1 MRTKT
6 LLVVASILAMCMGGF
21 AASTASAA
29 VLKLAPAGGGAIWAS
44 TPAGAAVLSCSSVDT
59 SNPNCSAER
68 AAGTVVTV
76 TGRSAPG
83 RTGHYWTGPCASSPS
98 FASKCTFT
106 MPDAPTTVGL
116 VFWHDPYGGSG
127 FPECADPD
135 HGYSCR
141 TDCSVDVFTG
151 DGHQYWAA
159 GGHKKCAGAFRS
171 GMMSIG
177 KGKIHSYT
185 LGDDWGN
192 LVPRHICYWRSSGA
206 IWPSMAGTGKS
217 LTITALN
224 TVNATRHWAW
234 GVEFESTDYPTE
246 DTGALGFSSNGCA
259 SHEGCVSDS
268 LNAGGCP
275 NVDGLVLLDFDTG
288 ASTLYSFVTGAYT
301 GYTPTER
308 APIVPAVGAR
318 ETAAHA
324 TEDGRLTLVGG
335 STNRAGIRHLSCP
348 SGTHMLHADTAIV
361 GAKRGVEVDEPF
373 VDHTLRRAT
382 FTITSI
388 PAGAHVRYQV
398 VCRTAGAG
406 THVATGGHIHGSSR
420 GEIHTT
426 TQAGHH
432 VRAGGGHDTVHAR
445 HPNAHIQGG
454 TGNDTI
460 IVHANRVQVMGG
472 PGNDRIQ
479 SWAPGASHIEGNAG
493 NDTLVS
499 HRGRTTI
506 NSQDGSSGDTVICD
520 RGSKAIVFIDEG
532 DTVRGSCTVA
542 HRR

>member
-1 MRTKT
+1 MLT
-6 LLVVASILAMCMGGF
+6 
-21 AASTASAA
+21 
-29 VLKLAPAGGGAIWAS
+29 
-44 TPAGAAVLSCSSVDT
+44 CSSVDT
-59 SNPNCSAER
+59 SNPSCSAER
-68 AAGTVVTV
+68 AAGTVVTI
-76 TGRSAPG
+76 TTLHAPG
-83 RTGHYWTGPCASSPS
+83 RRTHYWTGPCASTDGYSP
-98 FASKCTFT
+98 KCTFT
-106 MPDAPTTVGL
+106 MPDAPTQVGM
-116 VFWHDPYGGSG
+116 VFWHDPYGSS

-135 HGYSCR
+135 HGYTCP
-141 TDCSVDVFTG
+141 TDCSVDVIRG

-159 GGHKKCAGAFRS
+159 GGHKTCAGAFRS

-185 LGDDWGN
+185 LGDSWGN
-192 LVPRHICYWRSSGA
+192 LVPRHVCYWRSSGA

-234 GVEFESTDYPTE
+234 GVEFESTDFPT
-246 DTGALGFSSNGCA
+246 DDMGAMGFSSNGCA

-268 LNAGGCP
+268 LNTGGCP
-275 NVDGLVLLDFDTG
+275 NIDGLVLLNFATD
-288 ASTLYSFVTGAYT
+288 ASTLYSFVTGAWSVYPPPPPP
-301 GYTPTER
+301 TPTLPTPPTPTLPTPPHPPG
-308 APIVPAVGAR
+308 AVPAASASEMAAR
-318 ETAAHA
+318 A

-373 VDHTLRRAT
+373 VGHTLRRAT

-506 NSQDGSSGDTVICD
+506 NSQDGSPGDTVICD

>member
-1 MRTKT
+1 M
-6 LLVVASILAMCMGGF
+6 LAMCVGGLM
-21 AASTASAA
+21 AGAASAA
-29 VLKLAPAGGGAIWAS
+29 VLTLVPAGGGAITAS
-44 TPAGAAVLSCSSVDT
+44 TPPGAAVLTCSSADT
-59 SNPNCSAER
+59 SNPSCSADR

-76 TGRSAPG
+76 TVLEAPG
-83 RTGHYWTGPCASSPS
+83 KVVRNWTGPCASAGYAP
-98 FASKCTFT
+98 KCTFT
-106 MPDAPTTVGL
+106 MPDAPTEVGI
-116 VFWHDPYGGSG
+116 VFYHDPDGRNG
-127 FPECADPD
+127 FPQCADPD
-135 HGYSCR
+135 YGYNCVP
-141 TDCSVDVFTG
+141 DCSVGVIRG

-159 GGHKKCAGAFRS
+159 GGHKICAGAFRS

-185 LGDDWGN
+185 LGDGWGN

-217 LTITALN
+217 LTITAWN
-224 TVNATRHWAW
+224 TKNATRHWAW
-234 GVEFESTDYPTE
+234 GVEFESTDFPT
-246 DTGALGFSSNGCA
+246 DDMGAMGFSSHGCA

-268 LNAGGCP
+268 LNTGGCP
-275 NVDGLVLLDFDTG
+275 NVDGLVLLNFITG
-288 ASTLYSFVTGAYT
+288 ASTLYNFGTGAYSW
-301 GYTPTER
+301 YTPTER
-308 APIVPAVGAR
+308 APSAPAVSASEMSAR
-318 ETAAHA
+318 A
-324 TEDGRLTLVGG
+324 TEEGRLILVGG

-388 PAGAHVRYQV
+388 PARAHVRYQV
-398 VCRTAGAG
+398 VCRAAGAA
-406 THVATGGHIHGSSR
+406 THVATAGHIHGSSR
-420 GEIHTT
+420 GETHTT
-426 TQAGHH
+426 TQDGRHI
-432 VRAGGGHDTVHAR
+432 RAGGGHDVVRAT
-445 HPNAHIQGG
+445 HPSAHIVGG
-454 TGNDTI
+454 SGNDMI
-460 IVHANRVQVMGG
+460 IIRANRVQVMGG

-506 NSQDGSSGDTVICD
+506 NSQDGSPGDTVICD